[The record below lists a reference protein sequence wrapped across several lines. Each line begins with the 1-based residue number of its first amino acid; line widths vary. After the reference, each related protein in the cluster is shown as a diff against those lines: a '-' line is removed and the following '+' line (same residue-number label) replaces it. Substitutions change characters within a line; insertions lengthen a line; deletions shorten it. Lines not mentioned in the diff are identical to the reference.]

1 MNSKI
6 RRVNLEELKLWKEV
20 TKNDK
25 KIKEYLDENK
35 AEKIT
40 KTLDKKLKK
49 IPQKRTHISSSEEN
63 KKKNNANEDLQINK
77 STLLKLKRGKINIE
91 AQLDLHGYSKNNAK
105 NVVKNF
111 IRESVSNN
119 LRCILIITGKKNT
132 FWGASGVLRESL
144 PDWLKEEDISYMS
157 LANCFATIKDG
168 GDGARYVLLRK
179 KDKVL

>member
-6 RRVNLEELKLWKEV
+6 RRVNLEELQLWKEV

-25 KIKEYLDENK
+25 KIKEYLDEKK

-40 KTLDKKLKK
+40 KSLHEKVKN
-49 IPQKRTHISSSEEN
+49 IPQKSTYPISSEDN

-77 STLLKLKRGKINIE
+77 STLLRLKRGKINVE
-91 AQLDLHGYSKNNAK
+91 AKLDLHGYSKNNAK

-119 LRCILIITGKKNT
+119 FRCILIITGKKNT
-132 FWGASGVLRESL
+132 VLGASGVLRESL
-144 PDWLKEEDISYMS
+144 PSWLKDEDISYMS